1 MNKEESIKKDEDIF
15 KAYKWGEKRGYQKGW
30 RVGAKYGKMKQANEM
45 KKAMN
50 EWRQESRKMKLLF

>member
-1 MNKEESIKKDEDIF
+1 MFDITYTKEDIKK
-15 KAYKWGEKRGYQKGW
+15 AEKRGYAKGW

-50 EWRQESRKMKLLF
+50 EWHKHEQTGLDKKAGK